1 MHGTTHID
9 PLKGTQKK
17 KIKKKKAGHPALA
30 SCSQDMALAY
40 ESKKK
45 KKIEAKVCLLLHTYK
60 HTHTH
65 KYTRVHAFA

>member
-9 PLKGTQKK
+9 PLKGTQKR

-45 KKIEAKVCLLLHTYK
+45 KRSQSVFTIAHI
-60 HTHTH
+60 
-65 KYTRVHAFA
+65 

>member
-9 PLKGTQKK
+9 PLKGTQKR

-45 KKIEAKVCLLLHTYK
+45 RSQSVFTIAHI
-60 HTHTH
+60 
-65 KYTRVHAFA
+65 